1 MKHITKLIAGTL
13 AAFAIFT
20 AAPSCTDLTEH
31 VYSSLSPDNLSG
43 TEDETMDMLGN
54 LYVQLRFMYWAW
66 EGYFDINEES
76 SDLIMTPYRTY
87 GGWGAQY
94 INLHQNDPYAG
105 IPHLWQEWDYC
116 YNGIMKANQL
126 LETPSI
132 MENKEAFAEV
142 RAIRALY
149 YFVLFDL
156 WRNIPLE
163 TSYAKTL
170 EPGYLPEQVAP
181 EHVWDFLAKEVEE
194 CIPDMPTAK
203 LYGRMNKYAA
213 CMLAAKTF
221 LMHDSWLRGFEQGAS
236 TNLVMSEH
244 ANANRNWDSDFFV
257 TNAQNGNEWYKK
269 AYKYAKMVVD
279 EGGYTLADNYLDNS
293 RNNLSGAQEVIF
305 VLPLDGAKASHN
317 YLVNKCFVGRGGQAF
332 GYSGTPWN
340 GSCAVPQFIH
350 SYDPDDTRLTDTWA
364 IGQQYYYSDGF
375 PIYEQEQKRTDN
387 GPDMLTSAMIN
398 AEPKHKEHSHAEGNY
413 PLVYTVEVHSINN
426 PGAYDFEGARFKK
439 QEIVPGNRG
448 TYGDDVCFYRLS
460 DAYFIMAETVLR
472 AGGID
477 GKTDADAAAWV
488 TLVRQRA
495 FKGNPAKAT
504 RTAAQLR
511 GDSVYD
517 YGVREC
523 STANSENPYAD
534 FQFDEKGN
542 VLPSSF
548 TDYTK
553 DNSATVELGGLLDD
567 LAWEFVGEHHRRQ
580 DLQRF
585 MLSDGRNVYNGKTW
599 FCRKNKMEVGDW
611 HNNVFPIHT
620 DFVQSNVKIKQNYGF
635 SDESSGDN
643 PSGD

>member
-1 MKHITKLIAGTL
+1 MKNITKIIAGTL
-13 AAFAIFT
+13 AAFAIFST
-20 AAPSCTDLTEH
+20 APSCTNLDEH
-31 VYSSLSPDNLSG
+31 VYSSLSPSNLSG
-43 TEDETMDMLGN
+43 TDDETMDMLGN
-54 LYVQLRFMYWAW
+54 LYVQLRFMYWSW

-94 INLHQNDPYAG
+94 INLHQNNPYAG
-105 IPHLWQEWDYC
+105 IPHLWQEWNYC

-126 LETPSI
+126 LETQVI
-132 MENKEAFAEV
+132 IDNKEAFAEV

-149 YFVLFDL
+149 YFILFDL

-163 TSYAKTL
+163 ISFEKTT
-170 EPGYLPEQVAP
+170 EPGYLPEQSAP

-194 CIPDMPTAK
+194 CIPDMPTTK

-213 CMLAAKTF
+213 CMLAAKVF
-221 LMHDSWLRGFEQGAS
+221 LMHDSWLRGFEKDAS
-236 TNLVMSEH
+236 PNLVMSEH
-244 ANANRNWDSDFFV
+244 ANANRNWDSEFFQ
-257 TNAQNGNEWYKK
+257 TNAQNNNKWYKK
-269 AYKYAKMVVD
+269 AYQYAKIVVD

-317 YLVNKCFVGRGGQAF
+317 YLINKCFVGRGGAAF

-350 SYDPDDTRLTDTWA
+350 SYDPDDSRLTDTWA
-364 IGQQYYYSDGF
+364 IGQQYYYDDPSF
-375 PIYEQEQKRTDN
+375 PIYEQEQKRSDD
-387 GPDMLTSAMIN
+387 GPDMLTAAMIS
-398 AEPKHKEHSHAEGNY
+398 AEPRHKQHNHAAGNY

-477 GKTDADAAAWV
+477 GASDADAAKWV
-488 TLVRQRA
+488 TMVRQRA
-495 FKGNPAKAT
+495 FKNNPAKAT
-504 RTAAQLR
+504 RTVAQLR
-511 GDSVYD
+511 ADSVYD

-523 STANSENPYAD
+523 TTSTSANPYAD
-534 FQFDEKGN
+534 FKYDANGN

-548 TDYTK
+548 TEYTK
-553 DNSATVELGGLLDD
+553 DNSATIELGGLLDD

-599 FCRKNKMEVGDW
+599 FCRKNKMAVGDW
-611 HNNVFPIHT
+611 HNNVFPIYT
-620 DFVQSNVKIKQNYGF
+620 EFVQSNIKIKQNYGF
-635 SDESSGDN
+635 SDESASEQPAG
-643 PSGD
+643 